1 MLRRAPAVSIA
12 SVRAMTAGPDAPV
25 DTARRRKSEAAA
37 EPAPRR
43 RPEPAALLVL
53 VALAAVWSWWAVKSG
68 GFFGVVLLPGT
79 VALCA
84 VVLLLVWA
92 APWRGRLRNS
102 VATIVCL
109 ASLTALGAW
118 AAVSAAWSPAPDAAI
133 ADGQRVLAYALAFGL
148 GVWLCNLLGDRAHL
162 ALLPLAFA
170 GAFAGAFVVVSML
183 TGDHPSRFL
192 EVDGTLEFPFGYRNA
207 NAAFF
212 AIAFWPALGLASHRG
227 SDWRLR
233 AVALSA
239 ATLCLDLAMLSQSRG
254 ALLAGA
260 AALCVYVLF
269 ARDRARRLGWLAL
282 AALPALLTL
291 PALSDLYQ
299 AANADPLRETLGEL
313 RGAARAVA
321 LTAALSLALGAATA
335 LAGRRIPASPRRVA
349 IANHA
354 ALAGIVLAVLGGSI
368 VFAAVVGNPLDWLGQ
383 RIGQFR
389 SGKEAHLTGQATR
402 FSLNAATTRG
412 ELWRVA
418 LLDAGDHPLLGDGAG
433 GYRYHYLRERHADSP
448 RAVDDAHSVELEI
461 LSELGIPGLTL
472 FVCAIGAA
480 GVGVMRAR
488 RIGSDPAWLSITAV
502 TAGTYWLLHTSVDW
516 FWPYPGITAPVLAL
530 LGSACAPA
538 LRAGDGA
545 PRGHGRRLLAVGAV
559 VLAVSAVPPFLS
571 ARYVN
576 NAYDEWTSD
585 PSRAYGDLDRAR
597 SLNPLSVTPILAEGA
612 IARADGD
619 RRRAIRAFRE
629 AAEERPQEWAAHYLL
644 ARLYARRSPRLARE
658 EIAIAH
664 RQDPHNPDVDALR
677 QTLSKG

>member
-1 MLRRAPAVSIA
+1 
-12 SVRAMTAGPDAPV
+12 MTAGPDAPV
-25 DTARRRKSEAAA
+25 ETASRQEADAAA
-37 EPAPRR
+37 APAPRR
-43 RPEPAALLVL
+43 RVEPAAWLLL
-53 VALAAVWSWWAVKSG
+53 GALAAVWSWWAVKSG

-84 VVLLLVWA
+84 VTPLVVWT
-92 APWRGRLRNS
+92 APWRGRLRKS

-109 ASLTALGAW
+109 TSLTALGAW

-133 ADGQRVLAYALAFGL
+133 ADGQRILAYALAFGL
-148 GVWLCNLLGDRAHL
+148 GVWLCNLLGDRMHL
-162 ALLPLAFA
+162 ALLPLAVA
-170 GAFAGAFVVVSML
+170 GAFAGTFVVISML
-183 TGDHPSRFL
+183 TGDHASRFL
-192 EVDGTLEFPFGYRNA
+192 AEDGTLQFPFGYRNA
-207 NAAFF
+207 SAAFF
-212 AIAFWPALGLASHRG
+212 AIAFWPALGLASRRE

-233 AVALSA
+233 APALAA

-260 AALCVYVLF
+260 AALCVYLLF

-282 AALPALLTL
+282 AVLPALLTL

-299 AANADPLRETLGEL
+299 AANGGGPLRETLGEL
-313 RGAARAVA
+313 RGAARAAA

-335 LAGRRIPASPRRVA
+335 LGGRRLPASPRRVT
-349 IANHA
+349 IANRA
-354 ALAGIVLAVLGGSI
+354 ALAGIVLAVVGGSI
-368 VFAAVVGNPLDWLGQ
+368 GFVAVVGNPLDWLGQ
-383 RIGQFR
+383 RVGQFQ
-389 SGKEAHLTGQATR
+389 SGKQAHLTGQATR

-418 LLDAGDHPLLGDGAG
+418 LLDAGNRPLLGDGAG
-433 GYRYHYLRERHADSP
+433 GYGYHYLRERHADSP
-448 RAVDDAHSVELEI
+448 RAVNDAHSVEFEI

-480 GVGVMRAR
+480 GVAAMRAR
-488 RIGSDPAWLSITAV
+488 RTGIDAAWLSIVAL
-502 TAGTYWLLHTSVDW
+502 TAGTYWLVHTSVDW

-538 LRAGDGA
+538 LLVGDAA
-545 PRGHGRRLLAVGAV
+545 PRRRGRRLLAVGVV
-559 VLAVSAVPPFLS
+559 VLAVSAVPPYLS
-571 ARYVN
+571 ERYVDS
-576 NAYDEWTSD
+576 AYDEWPSNL
-585 PSRAYGDLDRAR
+585 SRAYDDLDRAR

-619 RRRAIRAFRE
+619 EPRAIRAFRD

-644 ARLYARRSPRLARE
+644 AQLYAKRSPRLARE
-658 EIAIAH
+658 QIAIAH

-677 QTLSKG
+677 QRLVSPG

>member
-1 MLRRAPAVSIA
+1 
-12 SVRAMTAGPDAPV
+12 MTAGRDAPV
-25 DTARRRKSEAAA
+25 ETAPHPSADAAA

-43 RPEPAALLVL
+43 RTEPPAWLLL
-53 VALAAVWSWWAVKSG
+53 GALAALWSWWAVKSG

-84 VVLLLVWA
+84 VALLLAWTA
-92 APWRGRLRNS
+92 RWRGRLRNS
-102 VATIVCL
+102 GATIVSL
-109 ASLTALGAW
+109 AALIALGAW

-133 ADGQRVLAYALAFGL
+133 ADGQRVLVYALAFGL
-148 GVWLCNLLGDRAHL
+148 GVWLCNLLGDRMHL
-162 ALLPLAFA
+162 ALLPLAVA
-170 GAFAGAFVVVSML
+170 GAFAGTFVVVSML

-192 EVDGTLEFPFGYRNA
+192 DVDGTLEFPFGYRNA

-212 AIAFWPALGLASHRG
+212 AIAFWPALGLASRSG
-227 SDWRLR
+227 TDWRLR
-233 AVALSA
+233 AAALSA

-254 ALLAGA
+254 ALLAGGA
-260 AALCVYVLF
+260 SLCVYLLF
-269 ARDRARRLGWLAL
+269 ARERARRLGWLAL

-313 RGAARAVA
+313 RGAARAAA
-321 LTAALSLALGAATA
+321 LTAALSLVLGAGTA
-335 LAGRRIPASPRRVA
+335 LLGRRLPASRRRVA
-349 IANHA
+349 IANRA
-354 ALAGIVLAVLGGSI
+354 ALAGLVLAVLGGSI

-383 RIGQFR
+383 RIGQFQ
-389 SGKEAHLTGQATR
+389 SGEEAHLSGQATR

-418 LLDAGDHPLLGDGAG
+418 LQDAGDRPLLGDGAG

-480 GVGVMRAR
+480 GVGAMRAR
-488 RIGSDPAWLSITAV
+488 RIGNDRAWLSITAV
-502 TAGTYWLLHTSVDW
+502 TAGTYWLVHTSVDW

-530 LGSACAPA
+530 LGSSCAPA
-538 LRAGDGA
+538 LRAGDAA
-545 PRGHGRRLLAVGAV
+545 PRGYGRRLLAVGAA

-571 ARYVN
+571 ERYVN
-576 NAYDEWTSD
+576 NAYDEWPSNL
-585 PSRAYGDLDRAR
+585 SRAYDDLDRAR
-597 SLNPLSVTPILAEGA
+597 SLNPLSIDPILAEGA

-619 RRRAIRAFRE
+619 RRRAIRAFGE

-644 ARLYARRSPRLARE
+644 AQLYARGSPRLARE
-658 EIAIAH
+658 QIAIAH
-664 RQDPHNPDVDALR
+664 RQDPHNPDVAALR
-677 QTLSKG
+677 ERLSKG